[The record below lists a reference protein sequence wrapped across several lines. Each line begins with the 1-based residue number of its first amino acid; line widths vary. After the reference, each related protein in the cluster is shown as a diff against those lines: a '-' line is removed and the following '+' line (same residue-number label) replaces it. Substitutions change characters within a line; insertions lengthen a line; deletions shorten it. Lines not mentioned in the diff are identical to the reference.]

1 MRCLMGRGW
10 LSLDSYLPASQVT
23 TTDFASHPDCLGLS
37 GGALAKVTTTVT
49 PGSKARQPGALETP
63 RPESGSRAR
72 GGAGCH
78 SAISHTATV
87 ASPRVSFTQF
97 IALFSGQLA
106 VWSFTCAEHHP
117 PWRGFL
123 ALPRLPQ
130 GTSQRCNPSHHII
143 IIVTCHS
150 KTKRYPGIPP
160 RDRDPSQMGLSRPG
174 RKLRP
179 FRMISQTMASCAND

>member
-1 MRCLMGRGW
+1 MGRGW
-10 LSLDSYLPASQVT
+10 LSLDSYLPASQVM
-23 TTDFASHPDCLGLS
+23 TTDFASHPDRLGLS
-37 GGALAKVTTTVT
+37 DGALAKVTTTVT

-106 VWSFTCAEHHP
+106 VWSFSQRRAP
-117 PWRGFL
+117 PTL
-123 ALPRLPQ
+123 ARISRPPTPSQ
-130 GTSQRCNPSHHII
+130 GTSQRCNPSHHI

-179 FRMISQTMASCAND
+179 WPG

>member
-10 LSLDSYLPASQVT
+10 LSLDSYLPASQVM
-23 TTDFASHPDCLGLS
+23 TTDFASHPDRLGLS
-37 GGALAKVTTTVT
+37 DGALAKVTTTVT

-72 GGAGCH
+72 GGAGCQ

-106 VWSFTCAEHHP
+106 VWSF
-117 PWRGFL
+117 
-123 ALPRLPQ
+123 
-130 GTSQRCNPSHHII
+130 SQR
-143 IIVTCHS
+143 
-150 KTKRYPGIPP
+150 RAPP
-160 RDRDPSQMGLSRPG
+160 TLARISRPPTPPQ
-174 RKLRP
+174 RSLVRLTCNEPILMLDKW
-179 FRMISQTMASCAND
+179 NDSAGQWAHRVLDADVNRETLEILTG